1 MIIEKNQ
8 DISVDVVEGKTYF
21 LCSCGLSKR
30 GAFCEGSHRDTDLRP
45 IKYIAEET
53 TTIKLC
59 GCSKSRSVPFCD
71 GSQKKVA

>member
-30 GAFCEGSHRDTDLRP
+30 GAFCDGSHRDTDLRP